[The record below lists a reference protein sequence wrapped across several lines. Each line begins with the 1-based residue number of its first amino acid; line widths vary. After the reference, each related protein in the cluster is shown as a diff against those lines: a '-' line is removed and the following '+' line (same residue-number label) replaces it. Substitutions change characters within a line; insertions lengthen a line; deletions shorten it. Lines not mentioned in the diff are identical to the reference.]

1 MAAERSKTT
10 IEANDIKDEF
20 NANEIIP
27 GLWLGNLADAENP
40 PDFITHIITVAA
52 RIKFKT
58 RENIC
63 HSRFEVADH
72 PCADILAILPGAC
85 NALDE
90 ALSVPTNAALV
101 HCVSGVSRSATTVIA
116 WLMTR
121 KGMSFQESF
130 DLARESRPRINPN
143 VGFKTSLEALEFAKG
158 DFKLAMTNFDTSNRE
173 RVLYQIGD
181 LRDKANEYHQLVDE
195 IENNMGL
202 SGCGYGDMKTIET
215 LEKLKQDIIGGTPQ
229 EGKTDDR
236 VARTIRK
243 SALQKVDR
251 LLDKGI

>member
-121 KGMSFQESF
+121 KGFLM
-130 DLARESRPRINPN
+130 DDALNLAKSIRPCVNPN
-143 VGFKTSLEALEFAKG
+143 FGFISSLELLEKHQG
-158 DFKLAMTNFDTSNRE
+158 NFEAASHSIYSSRE
-173 RVLYQIGD
+173 YQLNIIGD
-181 LRDKANEYHQLVDE
+181 LREKANDYQSQVNE